1 MRWRPADS
9 TARRMTLL
17 ASVTVMGGGTAVDE
31 APEVAADAAAPA
43 VGAAPLGGSNSP
55 PRARLGSKGTLDTTD
70 TIRSLKAA
78 HEEHRTSAINS
89 Y

>member
-1 MRWRPADS
+1 MRCRPADS

-17 ASVTVMGGGTAVDE
+17 ASVTEMGGGTAADE
-31 APEVAADAAAPA
+31 VPEVEADPA
-43 VGAAPLGGSNSP
+43 VPAFGAATLGGSNNP